1 MATLRNFAFCH
12 QAPGAKVSAG
22 RMRWCFHISSQN
34 KESHSHEMDQFF
46 GSESSEVTLRTS
58 LQIAQVHAPPDKG
71 AAVVE

>member
-1 MATLRNFAFCH
+1 
-12 QAPGAKVSAG
+12 
-22 RMRWCFHISSQN
+22 
-34 KESHSHEMDQFF
+34 MDQFF